1 MNKIISKLLL
11 AGDQFT
17 PELHLRQPRFI
28 YSGCGRFTKHR
39 KKIQKFREISNLKH
53 IYKNELDKACFTH
66 DPAYSHSKD
75 LV

>member
-11 AGDQFT
+11 AGDQLT
-17 PELHLRQPRFI
+17 PELHLRQPRFT
-28 YSGCGRFTKHR
+28 YSGCGRSTKHR
-39 KKIQKFREISNLKH
+39 KKIQKFREIGNLKH
-53 IYKNELDKACFTH
+53 IYKNELDKAYFTH